1 MKIKH
6 KSFIDVVQNY
16 ALSKL
21 IVRDRFK
28 DLWRIENPEFYKF
41 TRYNRSSSLR
51 CRIDRVYHHVNIA
64 NNTKINHIMI
74 SLTGRCTDI
83 SIDKLPLKTKTG
95 KNSWYFSNSLLC
107 KPDFFSATNDLF
119 SLLITQKNK
128 YYSTRT
134 FLKISPLKKI

>member
-1 MKIKH
+1 M
-6 KSFIDVVQNY
+6 SFKTMPCRNLLSVIDLRIYGEERTQN
-16 ALSKL
+16 
-21 IVRDRFK
+21 
-28 DLWRIENPEFYKF
+28 F
-41 TRYNRSSSLR
+41 TRYNGSSSLR

-64 NNTKINHIMI
+64 NNTKINHIII
-74 SLTGRCTDI
+74 SLTDRCTDI

-128 YYSTRT
+128 NSSTRT